1 MQDVSSLTVEWESSA
16 AKQSSS
22 VCVVYWLGSHFTIMP
37 LMKFLFLNHD
47 VISWSCF
54 ICGLLLVSQ
63 LLVSLL
69 HGLNAV
75 HFLVMECFLVTL
87 SEFVILLFDG

>member
-54 ICGLLLVSQ
+54 ICGLFMFESIISFSVAWIKCGTFPC
-63 LLVSLL
+63 
-69 HGLNAV
+69 HGMFFGYAV
-75 HFLVMECFLVTL
+75 RICYFTV
-87 SEFVILLFDG
+87 